1 MVELKDL
8 EDHQHQ
14 VEVEMHLVVVEEVVL
29 ATEFQVHMVH
39 LQVLQTLEEVVE
51 EMLRQVT
58 QEEIIQVVQ
67 VLLLSHTQF
76 SAII

>member
-1 MVELKDL
+1 MVAVVVVKDL

-14 VEVEMHLVVVEEVVL
+14 VEVEIPLEVVEEVEL
-29 ATEFQVHMVH
+29 ATKFQVVLVH

-51 EMLRQVT
+51 EMLQQVI

-67 VLLLSHTQF
+67 V
-76 SAII
+76 